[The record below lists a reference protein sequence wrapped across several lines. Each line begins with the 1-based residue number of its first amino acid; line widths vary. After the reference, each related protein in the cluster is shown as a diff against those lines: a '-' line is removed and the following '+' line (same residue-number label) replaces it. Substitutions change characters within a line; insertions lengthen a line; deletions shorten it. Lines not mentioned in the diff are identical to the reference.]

1 MAQPLAPNPSV
12 YVGNLDPQVTEQTLY
27 DHFVRIGPVMSVR
40 VCVDTA
46 NQKSLGY
53 GYVNF
58 QNPADAEKALDEL
71 NFTKL
76 LTKHIRVAKIQRDP
90 SQRRSGVNNIVVKRL
105 PANMDVPALK
115 EIFSKFGRI
124 TSMKLAADETGAP
137 RGYAYLSY
145 DKEDSAVEAV
155 QEVNNMEIDGKAI
168 LVERY
173 QPQFREEQQRQF
185 TNLFVR
191 NLSPAVSD
199 EAFNEFF
206 AKFGTITS
214 FKIRRLED
222 PAVPTCGYVA
232 FGSHEEA
239 AKAIEELNEK
249 ESEIAAAG
257 TQLAVARFQSR
268 SERSRARDRQ
278 RREKQL
284 AYSKYP
290 NLYVKNFDDN
300 ISSEQLRD
308 LFETRA
314 GNTISVRV
322 MFDPVTKVS
331 RCFGFVSMKDN
342 AAAQKAI
349 AELYGS
355 TFLGPRP
362 LFVTYAVKRDVRRQ
376 ALEEMQR
383 KSNSRVRNFG
393 GDMGPGMNMGPGRVN
408 FPPMMHAGNM
418 GFPNGPMMNRGG
430 PMGQMPMQRN
440 FGGGMGQMPMGMPQ
454 QAFMQQ
460 NGGMRNM
467 PNPGMMR
474 PQAPVRPMMQAPMMQ
489 QQQQQQP
496 QQQSLSAILASMNPE
511 QQKNVL
517 GERLYNYILR
527 KNPAEAAKVTGMLL
541 EMDNSEILN
550 LLDTS
555 DLLDGKIS
563 EALEV
568 LQRHSAM

>member
-1 MAQPLAPNPSV
+1 MPVTVPCADVTVKVVAPAVNSSEGSCVSV
-12 YVGNLDPQVTEQTLY
+12 TVPESPEVVLPRVVTE
-27 DHFVRIGPVMSVR
+27 
-40 VCVDTA
+40 
-46 NQKSLGY
+46 
-53 GYVNF
+53 
-58 QNPADAEKALDEL
+58 L
-71 NFTKL
+71 N
-76 LTKHIRVAKIQRDP
+76 D
-90 SQRRSGVNNIVVKRL
+90 
-105 PANMDVPALK
+105 
-115 EIFSKFGRI
+115 
-124 TSMKLAADETGAP
+124 
-137 RGYAYLSY
+137 
-145 DKEDSAVEAV
+145 VEAV
-155 QEVNNMEIDGKAI
+155 QEVNNLEIDGKAI

-191 NLSPAVSD
+191 NLNPTVSD
-199 EAFNEFF
+199 EAFQEFF

-214 FKIRRLED
+214 FKIRRLEEV
-222 PAVPTCGYVA
+222 AGPTCGYVA
-232 FGSHEEA
+232 FESHEEA
-239 AKAIEELNEK
+239 AKAIEDVNEK
-249 ESEIAAAG
+249 DAPIAADG

-268 SERSRARDRQ
+268 SERNRARDRQ

-300 ISSEQLRD
+300 VSSEQLRD
-308 LFETRA
+308 LFEA
-314 GNTISVRV
+314 HSGGTISVRV
-322 MFDPVTKVS
+322 MVDPVTKIS

-349 AELYGS
+349 GELYGS

-383 KSNSRVRNFG
+383 KSTSRVRNFG
-393 GDMGPGMNMGPGRVN
+393 GEMGPGGMNMGPNRMN
-408 FPPMMHAGNM
+408 FPPMMNQNM
-418 GFPNGPMMNRGG
+418 FSGSPMMNRG
-430 PMGQMPMQRN
+430 PMNQQPMMPRNN
-440 FGGGMGQMPMGMPQ
+440 FGGPMMQPQMMGQ
-454 QAFMQQ
+454 QAFMQ
-460 NGGMRNM
+460 NSMRNM
-467 PNPGMMR
+467 PNPNMMR
-474 PQAPVRPMMQAPMMQ
+474 PQAPVRPMMQPMMQQ

-527 KNPAEAAKVTGMLL
+527 KNPGEAAKVTGMLL

-568 LQRHSAM
+568 LQRHAAM